1 MVFSSIDFIFKFL
14 PAVLLVYYLV
24 PKKYQN
30 AVIFAGSIAF
40 YSVGAVSQPSYILL
54 FVASIAVNYIIGLL
68 IYGGRFGKTA
78 PLVIGL
84 VYDFGWLF
92 LFKYADFILNTDLG
106 LILPLGISFYTF
118 QMVSY
123 LADVYRGKVRAE
135 ISFITFG
142 AYVSMFVQLIAG
154 PIVTYNEVS
163 TQLQKQR
170 CFSFA
175 TFAEGIRKF
184 VYGLGLK
191 VLIANQVG
199 ALWTQ
204 VGTIGYDSISTKLA
218 WLGIIAYSFQLYFD
232 FWGYSLMAIG
242 LGKMLGINIP
252 KNFDHP
258 YTSLT
263 MTEFWRRWHITLG
276 SWFREYVYIPLGG
289 NRVSRPRWIFNLFVV
304 WALTGLWHGAAW
316 NFVLWGV
323 LLFAIMLIEKLFIGD
338 FMNSHPLVGHAYMVV
353 LIPLTWCIFAITDF
367 SQLGIYF
374 SRLFPFFGNGPV
386 NMFAG
391 DFVKNL
397 LDFKYV
403 LAAGLLFSTRL
414 PERFFAAI
422 KIHYVEIPVYLAIFW
437 GSVYCLYIG
446 MNDPFL
452 YFRF

>member
-68 IYGGRFGKTA
+68 IYGGRFGKTV

-338 FMNSHPLVGHAYMVV
+338 FMNSHPLVGHA
-353 LIPLTWCIFAITDF
+353 
-367 SQLGIYF
+367 
-374 SRLFPFFGNGPV
+374 
-386 NMFAG
+386 
-391 DFVKNL
+391 
-397 LDFKYV
+397 
-403 LAAGLLFSTRL
+403 
-414 PERFFAAI
+414 
-422 KIHYVEIPVYLAIFW
+422 
-437 GSVYCLYIG
+437 
-446 MNDPFL
+446 
-452 YFRF
+452 

>member
-68 IYGGRFGKTA
+68 IYGGRFGKTV

-232 FWGYSLMAIG
+232 FW
-242 LGKMLGINIP
+242 
-252 KNFDHP
+252 
-258 YTSLT
+258 
-263 MTEFWRRWHITLG
+263 
-276 SWFREYVYIPLGG
+276 
-289 NRVSRPRWIFNLFVV
+289 
-304 WALTGLWHGAAW
+304 
-316 NFVLWGV
+316 
-323 LLFAIMLIEKLFIGD
+323 
-338 FMNSHPLVGHAYMVV
+338 
-353 LIPLTWCIFAITDF
+353 
-367 SQLGIYF
+367 
-374 SRLFPFFGNGPV
+374 
-386 NMFAG
+386 
-391 DFVKNL
+391 
-397 LDFKYV
+397 
-403 LAAGLLFSTRL
+403 
-414 PERFFAAI
+414 
-422 KIHYVEIPVYLAIFW
+422 
-437 GSVYCLYIG
+437 
-446 MNDPFL
+446 
-452 YFRF
+452 

>member
-14 PAVLLVYYLV
+14 PIVLLVYYLA

-30 AVIFAGSIAF
+30 TIIFVSSIIF

-54 FVASIAVNYIIGLL
+54 FVFSIGVNYILGLL
-68 IYGGRFGKTA
+68 IDTGKYGKKL
-78 PLVIGL
+78 PLIIGL

-92 LFKYADFILNTDLG
+92 LFKYADFILNTNLG

-123 LADVYRGKVRAE
+123 LIDVYRDDIRAE
-135 ISFITFG
+135 LSFITFG

-154 PIVTYNEVS
+154 PIVKYRDVS
-163 TQLQKQR
+163 LQLERQR
-170 CFSFA
+170 SFSYVV
-175 TFAEGIRKF
+175 FAEGIRNF

-199 ALWTQ
+199 NLWTQ
-204 VGTIGYDSISTKLA
+204 LSTIGYDSISTKLA
-218 WLGIIAYSFQLYFD
+218 WLGIVAYSFQLYFD

-263 MTEFWRRWHITLG
+263 MTEFWRRWHMTLG

-289 NRVSRPRWIFNLFVV
+289 NRVSTGRWIFNLFAV

-323 LLFAIMLIEKLFIGD
+323 LLFVIMLVEKLFIGD
-338 FMNSHPLVGHAYMVV
+338 FMNSHHLAGHIYMIF

-367 SQLGIYF
+367 SQLGVYF
-374 SRLFPFFGNGPV
+374 TRLFPIFGNGPV
-386 NMFAG
+386 NVFEG
-391 DFVKNL
+391 DFLKNL

-403 LAAGLLFSTRL
+403 LVAGLLFSTRL
-414 PERFFAAI
+414 PEKFFTAI
-422 KIHYVEIPVYLAIFW
+422 KTHYIEIPIYLAIFW

>member
-14 PAVLLVYYLV
+14 PAVLIAYYIV
-24 PKKYQN
+24 PKKFQN
-30 AVIFAGSIAF
+30 AVIFLGSIVF
-40 YSVGAVSQPSYILL
+40 YSVGALQQPYYILL
-54 FVASIAVNYIIGLL
+54 FVATIAVNYILAIIMDSGPFSRTVPL
-68 IYGGRFGKTA
+68 I
-78 PLVIGL
+78 VGL

-123 LADVYRGKVRAE
+123 LVDVYRRDIKAE
-135 ISFITFG
+135 KSFIKFG

-154 PIVTYNEVS
+154 PIVTYREVS
-163 TQLQKQR
+163 SQLAKDR
-170 CFSFA
+170 YFSFED
-175 TFAEGIRKF
+175 FAEGIRQF
-184 VYGLGLK
+184 VLGLGLK

-218 WLGIIAYSFQLYFD
+218 WLGVVAYSFQLYFD

-242 LGKMLGINIP
+242 LGKMLGIKIP

-258 YTSLT
+258 YISLT

-289 NRVSRPRWIFNLFVV
+289 NRVSVGRWIFNLFAV
-304 WALTGLWHGAAW
+304 WSLTGLWHGAAW

-323 LLFAIMLIEKLFIGD
+323 VLFAILLIEKLFIGD
-338 FMNSHPLVGHAYMVV
+338 FMNSHPAVGHVYMAF

-374 SRLFPFFGNGPV
+374 TRLFPFFGNGPV
-386 NMFAG
+386 NVFAG
-391 DFVKNL
+391 DFMKNL

-403 LAAGLLFSTRL
+403 LAAGVLFSTRL
-414 PERFFAAI
+414 PVKLLEAV
-422 KIHYVEIPVYLAIFW
+422 KTHYIEIPIYLAIFW
-437 GSVYCLYIG
+437 GAVYCLYIG